1 MRRNVKNTKCC
12 DENLIEHIK
21 NTIPE
26 IRITEKVVDDGHD
39 VGGGGGTGTPWWA
52 TTQTSHVGNM
62 QLLDARDFDKHT
74 QRGCLKELIE
84 L

>member
-1 MRRNVKNTKCC
+1 M
-12 DENLIEHIK
+12 
-21 NTIPE
+21 
-26 IRITEKVVDDGHD
+26 VVDDGHD
-39 VGGGGGTGTPWWA
+39 VGGGGTGTPWWA

>member
-39 VGGGGGTGTPWWA
+39 VGGGY
-52 TTQTSHVGNM
+52 
-62 QLLDARDFDKHT
+62 RDSMVSNDSDFT
-74 QRGCLKELIE
+74 RGEHAIVRCTRL
-84 L
+84 

>member
-39 VGGGGGTGTPWWA
+39 VGGGVQGLHGEQRLRLHTWGTC
-52 TTQTSHVGNM
+52 N
-62 QLLDARDFDKHT
+62 
-74 QRGCLKELIE
+74 C
-84 L
+84 